1 MSRIKNQ
8 ILSKLKEYASKM
20 GTNTMGGDD
29 YTSKKKV
36 D

>member
-29 YTSKKKV
+29 YT
-36 D
+36 